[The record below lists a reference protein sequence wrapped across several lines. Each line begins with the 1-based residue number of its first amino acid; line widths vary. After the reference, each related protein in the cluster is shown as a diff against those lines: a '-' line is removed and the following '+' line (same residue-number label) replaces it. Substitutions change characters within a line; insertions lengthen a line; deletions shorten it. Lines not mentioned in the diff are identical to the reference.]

1 MHNKTRYNQKPLS
14 VPKKPF
20 LVCTLEIPL
29 WHGRTWTCTSTM
41 CIRHHSPC
49 WCCNRTS
56 AWHLNFVFRYFSN
69 NKSVLKSD
77 PKEKI
82 TQHRPMNVAKPKSA
96 CLIKYLQAS
105 DCCLVSRSSPL
116 IQFDLLEV
124 HAGTIA
130 CLEDLYL
137 LFFFVGQRKAE
148 RLNMS
153 PSYLHKSKL
162 FFCSP
167 NAKSV

>member
-1 MHNKTRYNQKPLS
+1 
-14 VPKKPF
+14 
-20 LVCTLEIPL
+20 
-29 WHGRTWTCTSTM
+29 
-41 CIRHHSPC
+41 
-49 WCCNRTS
+49 
-56 AWHLNFVFRYFSN
+56 
-69 NKSVLKSD
+69 
-77 PKEKI
+77 
-82 TQHRPMNVAKPKSA
+82 MNVAKPKSA

-137 LFFFVGQRKAE
+137 LFFFVVQRKAE

-153 PSYLHKSKL
+153 PSYLHESKL